1 MEITIESANPLKQP
15 SRPTSGERLPSARDL
30 ADPLQINVQP
40 QPKDSPV
47 ALLGYSE
54 GSWVATPATAR
65 RPDLVDLLVLCSA
78 PLTRPWSQ
86 TTRHRA
92 NTRAGAPRAL
102 RILRH
107 ALMWTAMTTLSDGS
121 LDITSDLRSIPAP
134 WPWSSARTTRR
145 STSAERAESSPS

>member
-1 MEITIESANPLKQP
+1 M
-15 SRPTSGERLPSARDL
+15 
-30 ADPLQINVQP
+30 
-40 QPKDSPV
+40 